1 MDRPAIVIFGAAVR
15 ADGAPSPA
23 LARRI
28 AYAAR
33 AAEAWPEA
41 PIFCS
46 GASDGIGPSEASVM
60 ARILRERGVA
70 PGRLTLDEES
80 RDTLQSVLAAGRF
93 LRRRGLSGVVA
104 CSDRYHLP
112 RIRLLF
118 WLLGFTS
125 APGPTAPG
133 RAGTRWRHWT
143 RMRLREGLAL
153 PYDAAIVLTRRR
165 RLLASLADERSERPR
180 RRAKLTHREAIR
192 PDP

>member
-1 MDRPAIVIFGAAVR
+1 MTRQAIVVFGAAVR
-15 ADGAPSPA
+15 ADGRPSPA

-33 AAEAWPEA
+33 AAEAWPDA
-41 PIFCS
+41 PVLCS

-60 ARILRERGVA
+60 ARVLLAQGVA
-70 PGRLTLDEES
+70 PERLALDEVS
-80 RDTLQSVLAAGRF
+80 RDTLQSVLAAAAF
-93 LRRRGLSGVVA
+93 VRREGLAGCVV

-112 RIRLLF
+112 RIRLLLR
-118 WLLGFTS
+118 LLGVPAT
-125 APGPTAPG
+125 PGPLASG

-165 RLLASLADERSERPR
+165 RLLARIAADGAARGAGPRP
-180 RRAKLTHREAIR
+180 
-192 PDP
+192 PSC

>member
-1 MDRPAIVIFGAAVR
+1 MDRTAIVIFGAAVR
-15 ADGAPSPA
+15 ADGTPSPA

-33 AAEAWPEA
+33 AAEAWPQA
-41 PIFCS
+41 PVFCS

-60 ARILRERGVA
+60 ARVLMARGLPAERLV
-70 PGRLTLDEES
+70 LDERS
-80 RDTLQSVLAAGRF
+80 RDTLQSVLAAARF
-93 LRRRGLSGVVA
+93 ARRRRLSGLIV

-118 WLLGFTS
+118 RLLGVATL
-125 APGPTAPG
+125 AGPTAAG

-165 RLLASLADERSERPR
+165 RLLAGIAAEPSE
-180 RRAKLTHREAIR
+180 
-192 PDP
+192 